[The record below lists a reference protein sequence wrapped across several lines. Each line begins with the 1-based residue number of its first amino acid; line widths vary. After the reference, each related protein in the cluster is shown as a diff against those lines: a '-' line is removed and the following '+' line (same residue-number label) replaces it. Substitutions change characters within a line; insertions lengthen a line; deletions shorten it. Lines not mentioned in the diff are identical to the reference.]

1 MIRLLELR
9 NEKRLSQRDIAKLF
23 NVSQGTYNN
32 WENARTQPSLE
43 QLIALADFFDVSVD
57 YLIGK
62 DDYYPSANPGVTLN
76 DKQRRMLAL
85 FDEHDEEY
93 QNALIR
99 LLESEK

>member
-23 NVSQGTYNN
+23 NVSQSTYNN

-62 DDYYPSANPGVTLN
+62 DDT
-76 DKQRRMLAL
+76 
-85 FDEHDEEY
+85 
-93 QNALIR
+93 IR
-99 LLESEK
+99 ARIRA

>member
-9 NEKRLSQRDIAKLF
+9 NEKKLSQRDIAKLF

-43 QLIALADFFDVSVD
+43 QLIALADFFDVTVD

-62 DDYYPSANPGVTLN
+62 EDFYPSTDSGIKLN
-76 DKQRRMLAL
+76 DRQ
-85 FDEHDEEY
+85 
-93 QNALIR
+93 IR
-99 LLESEK
+99 LLELFDKHDEPYQEALLRLLNDKK

>member
-1 MIRLLELR
+1 MQTDPQAYALR
-9 NEKRLSQRDIAKLF
+9 VCMFS
-23 NVSQGTYNN
+23 
-32 WENARTQPSLE
+32 PSHK
-43 QLIALADFFDVSVD
+43 ADFFDVSVD

-76 DKQRRMLAL
+76 DKKRRMLAL